1 MVALNSAKLSAVA
14 HGAATDTA
22 LAVWTTKPG
31 APSTLG
37 ITEARLIAYLSATGA
52 VSLLVADAAAD
63 VWREVVGAPY

>member
-1 MVALNSAKLSAVA
+1 MVALNPAKLSAVA

-22 LAVWTTKPG
+22 LSVWTTMPG

-52 VSLLVADAAAD
+52 ISLLVADAAAD